1 MEIKAE
7 ALERAKK
14 IKLVIFDV
22 DGVMTDGGI
31 YMGPQGELFKPF
43 NCKDGLGITLTHR
56 VGIRTAIITGRDSAQ
71 LAHRAGELHIT
82 EVMQGHRDKRRAYR
96 ELKERQGLKDEE
108 IAYVGDDLIDL
119 PVMVQVGLPMA
130 VDDAVAEVK
139 ENSRVISGRPGGHG
153 AIRELLEFILKAQ
166 GKWAQIV
173 ESFCDIREQSENIAA
188 PAEALQQ

>member
-7 ALERAKK
+7 AFERAKK

-31 YMGPQGELFKPF
+31 YVGPQGELFKPF

-56 VGIRTAIITGRDSAQ
+56 AGLRTAIITGRESAQ
-71 LAHRAGELHIT
+71 LAYRAGELHIT
-82 EVMQGHRDKRRAYR
+82 EVMQGHRNKRGAYK
-96 ELKERQGLKDEE
+96 ELKERQNLRDEE

-119 PVMVQVGLPMA
+119 PVMLQVGLPLA
-130 VDDAVAEVK
+130 VADAVLEVK
-139 ENSRVISGRPGGHG
+139 DASLVISGKPGGHG

-166 GKWAQIV
+166 GKWEQIV
-173 ESFCDIREQSENIAA
+173 ASFQDINEQSENIAA
-188 PAEALQQ
+188 PTEALQQ